1 MQVAEGELMSIK
13 PNLRNYTQ
21 DELIV
26 ILEEMGEKP
35 YRAKQI
41 FKWLHK
47 GVENFSQ
54 MTDISKALKE
64 KLETNYRIDNLA
76 VEEKFVSQ
84 IDGTIKYLFRLYDGS
99 FIESVIM
106 KYKHGNTICVSS
118 QVGCNMGC
126 RFCASAIGGKLRN
139 LETGE
144 ITDQIIKAE
153 KDSGLKISN
162 IVMMG
167 IGEPLDNFENVVR
180 FLKNANHENGLY
192 ISARH
197 ITVSTC
203 GLADRI
209 IDLANVGL
217 PVTLSVSLH
226 SPDNEKRSEI
236 MPVNKKYSIEKVL
249 FAAKE
254 YIKITGRRVSI
265 EYALISGETDSL
277 DFAEKL
283 IKLLSRDLF
292 HVNLIPVNNV
302 SERSYK
308 KSSEK
313 QIKKFMDYLNN
324 NGLNATLRREMG
336 SDINAACGQLRKQT
350 MEKRGDML

>member
-1 MQVAEGELMSIK
+1 MTLK

-21 DELIV
+21 QELIDIV
-26 ILEEMGEKP
+26 AALGEKP

-47 GVENFSQ
+47 GVESFDE
-54 MTDISKALKE
+54 MTDISKAFKE
-64 KLETNYRIDNLA
+64 KLENNYRIDNIKIETKL
-76 VEEKFVSQ
+76 VSKL
-84 IDGTIKYLFRLYDGS
+84 DGTIKYLFRLYDGS

-167 IGEPLDNFENVVR
+167 IGEPLDNFENVIR
-180 FLKNANHENGLY
+180 FLKNANHENGLF

-197 ITVSTC
+197 ITISTC
-203 GLADRI
+203 GIADKILELAK
-209 IDLANVGL
+209 VGL

-236 MPVNKKYSIEKVL
+236 MPVNKKYPIDVL
-249 FAAKE
+249 LAAAKE
-254 YIKITGRRVSI
+254 YIKQTGRRVSI

-277 DFAEKL
+277 DFADKL

-302 SERSYK
+302 RERSYR

-313 QIKKFMDYLNN
+313 QIRKFMDYLNN

-350 MEKRGDML
+350 MESRGDNS

>member
-1 MQVAEGELMSIK
+1 MNTK
-13 PNLRNYTQ
+13 PNLRNYTE
-21 DELIV
+21 DALIS
-26 ILEEMGEKP
+26 IMENMGEKP
-35 YRAKQI
+35 FRGKQI

-47 GVENFSQ
+47 GVESFDE

-64 KLETNYRIDNLA
+64 KLSSSYRIDNLQI
-76 VEEKFVSQ
+76 EKKLVSSL
-84 IDGTIKYLFRLYDGS
+84 DGTIKYLFRLYDGS
-99 FIESVIM
+99 FIESVVM

-144 ITDQIIKAE
+144 ITDQILKAQ

-167 IGEPLDNFENVVR
+167 IGEPLDNFDNVAA
-180 FLKNANHENGLY
+180 FLKNANHENGLF

-203 GLADRI
+203 GIADKIDALAS
-209 IDLANVGL
+209 LGL

-226 SPDNEKRSEI
+226 SPTNEKRSEI
-236 MPVNKKYSIEKVL
+236 MPVNKKYPIEVL
-249 FAAKE
+249 LSAAKE
-254 YIKITGRRVSI
+254 YINKTGRRVSI

-277 DFAEKL
+277 DFAKKL
-283 IKLLSRDLF
+283 ISLLSGDLF
-292 HVNLIPVNNV
+292 HVNLIPVNKV
-302 SERSYK
+302 SERSYE
-308 KSSEK
+308 KSSAK
-313 QIKKFMDYLNN
+313 QIKLFMDYLNN
-324 NGLNATLRREMG
+324 NGLTATLRREMG

-350 MEKRGDML
+350 MESRGDNS

>member
-1 MQVAEGELMSIK
+1 MMTLK

-21 DELIV
+21 DELMGIMET
-26 ILEEMGEKP
+26 LGEKP
-35 YRAKQI
+35 FRAKQI

-47 GVENFSQ
+47 GAQSFDE
-54 MTDISKALKE
+54 MTDISKTLKE
-64 KLETNYRIDNLA
+64 KLELNYRIDNLTI
-76 VEEKFVSQ
+76 EKKLVSA

-144 ITDQIIKAE
+144 ITDQVLKAE

-203 GLADRI
+203 GVADKILA
-209 IDLANVGL
+209 LANTGL

-236 MPVNKKYSIEKVL
+236 MPINKKYPIEVL
-249 FAAKE
+249 LCAAKE
-254 YIKITGRRVSI
+254 YIQKTGRRVSI
-265 EYALISGETDSL
+265 EYALINGETDSL
-277 DFAEKL
+277 DFAQKL
-283 IKLLSRDLF
+283 IKLLSGDLF
-292 HVNLIPVNNV
+292 HINLIPVNNV

-308 KSSEK
+308 KSSKE

-350 MEKRGDML
+350 MEKRGDNL

>member
-1 MQVAEGELMSIK
+1 MNDK
-13 PNLRNYTQ
+13 PNLRNYTET
-21 DELIV
+21 ELIS
-26 ILEEMGEKP
+26 IMENLGEKP
-35 YRAKQI
+35 FRAKQI

-47 GVENFSQ
+47 GAEDFSD
-54 MTDISKALKE
+54 MTDISKTLKE
-64 KLETNYRIDNLA
+64 KLASLYRIDNLII
-76 VEEKFVSQ
+76 EKKLVSQ
-84 IDGTIKYLFRLYDGS
+84 IDGTIKYLFRLHDGS
-99 FIESVIM
+99 FIESVVM

-144 ITDQIIKAE
+144 ITDQILKAE

-167 IGEPLDNFENVVR
+167 IGEPLDNFSSVAS

-203 GLADRI
+203 GVADKISALAD
-209 IDLANVGL
+209 LGL

-226 SPDNEKRSEI
+226 SPTNEKRSEI
-236 MPVNKKYSIEKVL
+236 MPINKKYPIEVL
-249 FAAKE
+249 LAAAKD
-254 YIKITGRRVSI
+254 YIKRTGRRVSI
-265 EYALISGETDSL
+265 EYALIDGETDSL
-277 DFAEKL
+277 SFAKKL
-283 IKLLSRDLF
+283 ISLLSGDLF
-292 HVNLIPVNNV
+292 HVNLIPVNKV
-302 SERSYK
+302 TERNYE
-308 KSSEK
+308 KSSQK
-313 QIKKFMDYLNN
+313 QIKLFMDYLNN
-324 NGLNATLRREMG
+324 NGLTATLRREMG

-350 MEKRGDML
+350 MESRGD

>member
-1 MQVAEGELMSIK
+1 MNEK
-13 PNLRNYTQ
+13 PNLKNFTEP
-21 DELIV
+21 ELIS
-26 ILEEMGEKP
+26 IMESLGEKP
-35 YRAKQI
+35 FRAKQI

-47 GVENFSQ
+47 GAEDFSE

-64 KLETNYRIDNLA
+64 KLASLYRIDNLKI
-76 VEEKFVSQ
+76 EKKLVSQ
-84 IDGTIKYLFRLYDGS
+84 IDGTIKYLFRLHDGS
-99 FIESVIM
+99 FIESVVM
-106 KYKHGNTICVSS
+106 QYKHGNTICVSS

-144 ITDQIIKAE
+144 ITDQILKAE

-167 IGEPLDNFENVVR
+167 IGEPLDNFRNVAS

-203 GLADRI
+203 GLADKI
-209 IDLANVGL
+209 PALADLGL

-226 SPDNEKRSEI
+226 SPVNEKRSEI
-236 MPVNKKYSIEKVL
+236 MPVNKKYPIEVL
-249 FAAKE
+249 LAAAKD
-254 YIKITGRRVSI
+254 YIKKTGRRVSI
-265 EYALISGETDSL
+265 EYALIDGETDSL
-277 DFAEKL
+277 GFAKKL
-283 IKLLSRDLF
+283 VSLLGGDLF
-292 HVNLIPVNNV
+292 HVNLIPVNKV
-302 SERSYK
+302 TERNYE
-308 KSSEK
+308 KSSQK
-313 QIKKFMDYLNN
+313 QIKLFMDYLNN
-324 NGLNATLRREMG
+324 NGLTATLRREMG

-350 MEKRGDML
+350 MEKRGD

>member
-1 MQVAEGELMSIK
+1 MSTK

-21 DELIV
+21 DELIL
-26 ILEEMGEKP
+26 ILEGLGEKP
-35 YRAKQI
+35 FRAKQI

-47 GVENFSQ
+47 GAETFDE
-54 MTDISKALKE
+54 MTDISKTLKE
-64 KLETNYRIDNLA
+64 KLSENFCIDNL
-76 VEEKFVSQ
+76 VIEKKLVSK
-84 IDGTIKYLFRLYDGS
+84 IDGTIKYLFRLNDGC

-144 ITDQIIKAE
+144 ITDQLLKAQ

-167 IGEPLDNFENVVR
+167 IGEPLDNFDNVIR

-203 GLADRI
+203 GVADKICELAKTGI
-209 IDLANVGL
+209 

-236 MPVNKKYSIEKVL
+236 MPINKKYPIEVL
-249 FAAKE
+249 LSAAKQ
-254 YIKITGRRVSI
+254 YIQKTGRRVSI

-277 DFAEKL
+277 DFADKL
-283 IKLLSRDLF
+283 IKLLSADLF

-302 SERSYK
+302 DERSYK
-308 KSSEK
+308 KSSSK

-324 NGLNATLRREMG
+324 HGLNATLRREMG

-350 MEKRGDML
+350 MEQRGDNS

>member
-1 MQVAEGELMSIK
+1 MTTK
-13 PNLRNYTQ
+13 PNIRNYTEE
-21 DELIV
+21 ELVSIMQS
-26 ILEEMGEKP
+26 IGEKSF
-35 YRAKQI
+35 RGKQI

-47 GVENFSQ
+47 GAEDFAE
-54 MTDISKALKE
+54 MTDISQSLKE
-64 KLETNYRIDNLA
+64 KLSSSYRIDNLKI
-76 VEEKFVSQ
+76 EKKLVSK

-144 ITDQIIKAE
+144 ITDQILKAE

-167 IGEPLDNFENVVR
+167 IGEPLDNFCNVVS
-180 FLKNANHENGLY
+180 FLKNANHKNGLF

-203 GLADRI
+203 GIADKIFELAE
-209 IDLANVGL
+209 LGL

-226 SPDNEKRSEI
+226 SPINEKRSEI
-236 MPVNKKYSIEKVL
+236 MPINKKYPIENL
-249 FAAKE
+249 LYAAKE
-254 YIKITGRRVSI
+254 YIKKTGRRVSI
-265 EYALISGETDSL
+265 EYALIEGETDKL
-277 DFAEKL
+277 DYAKKL
-283 IKLLSRDLF
+283 VTLLGNDLF
-292 HVNLIPVNNV
+292 HVNLIPINKV

-308 KSSEK
+308 KSSLK
-313 QIKKFMDYLNN
+313 QIRLFMDYLNN
-324 NGLNATLRREMG
+324 NGLTATVRREMG

-350 MEKRGDML
+350 MESRGGNF

>member
-1 MQVAEGELMSIK
+1 MNTK
-13 PNLRNYTQ
+13 PNLRNFTES
-21 DELIV
+21 ELALI
-26 ILEEMGEKP
+26 INELGEASF
-35 YRAKQI
+35 RAKQI

-47 GVENFSQ
+47 GAEDFSE

-64 KLETNYRIDNLA
+64 KLSSLYRIDNLKI
-76 VEEKFVSQ
+76 EKKLVSS

-99 FIESVIM
+99 FIESVVM

-144 ITDQIIKAE
+144 ITDQILKAE

-162 IVMMG
+162 VVMMG
-167 IGEPLDNFENVVR
+167 IGEPLDNFKNVSS
-180 FLKNANHENGLY
+180 FLKNANSENGLF

-203 GLADRI
+203 GIADKIPALAD
-209 IDLANVGL
+209 LGL

-226 SPDNEKRSEI
+226 CPENEKRSEI
-236 MPVNKKYSIEKVL
+236 MPVNKKWPIEVL
-249 FAAKE
+249 ISAAKD
-254 YIKITGRRVSI
+254 YIKKTGRRVSI
-265 EYALISGETDSL
+265 EYALINGETDDL
-277 DFAEKL
+277 IFAKKL
-283 IKLLSRDLF
+283 VSLLSGDLF
-292 HVNLIPVNNV
+292 HVNLIPVNKV
-302 SERSYK
+302 SERNYE
-308 KSSEK
+308 KSSQK
-313 QIKKFMDYLNN
+313 QIKLFMDYLNN
-324 NGLNATLRREMG
+324 NGLTATLRREMG

-350 MEKRGDML
+350 MESRGD

>member
-1 MQVAEGELMSIK
+1 MQITEDRLMSIK
-13 PNLRNYTQ
+13 PNLRNYTES
-21 DELIV
+21 ELIL
-26 ILEEMGEKP
+26 IIKELGEAP
-35 YRAKQI
+35 FRAKQI

-47 GVENFSQ
+47 GAEDFSE
-54 MTDISKALKE
+54 MTDLSKVLRE
-64 KLETNYRIDNLA
+64 KLSSAYRIDNLKI
-76 VEEKFVSQ
+76 EKKLVSS

-99 FIESVIM
+99 LIESVVM

-144 ITDQIIKAE
+144 ITDQILKAQ

-167 IGEPLDNFENVVR
+167 IGEPLDNFSNVSS
-180 FLKNANHENGLY
+180 FIKNANHENGLY

-203 GLADRI
+203 GIADKIPALAD
-209 IDLANVGL
+209 LGL

-226 SPDNEKRSEI
+226 CPINEKRSEI
-236 MPVNKKYSIEKVL
+236 MPINKKYPIEVL
-249 FAAKE
+249 LDAARD
-254 YIKITGRRVSI
+254 YISKTGRRVSI
-265 EYALISGETDSL
+265 EYALINGETDSL
-277 DFAEKL
+277 DFAK
-283 IKLLSRDLF
+283 KLLTLLRGDLF
-292 HVNLIPVNNV
+292 HVNLIPVNKV
-302 SERSYK
+302 TERSYE
-308 KSSEK
+308 KSSQK
-313 QIKKFMDYLNN
+313 QIKLFMDYLNN
-324 NGLNATLRREMG
+324 NGLPATLRREMG

-350 MEKRGDML
+350 MESRGD

>member
-1 MQVAEGELMSIK
+1 MNTK
-13 PNLRNYTQ
+13 PNLRNYTENQ
-21 DELIV
+21 LID
-26 ILEEMGEKP
+26 IMQEMGEKP
-35 YRAKQI
+35 FRAKQI

-47 GVENFSQ
+47 GIEDFSE

-64 KLETNYRIDNLA
+64 KLSDIYRIDNLKI
-76 VEEKFVSQ
+76 EKKLVSS

-144 ITDQIIKAE
+144 ITDQILKVE

-167 IGEPLDNFENVVR
+167 IGEPLDNFENVSS
-180 FLKNANHENGLY
+180 FLKNANHENGLF

-203 GLADRI
+203 GIADKIPALAE
-209 IDLANVGL
+209 LGL

-226 SPDNEKRSEI
+226 SPINEKRSEI
-236 MPVNKKYSIEKVL
+236 MPVNKKYPIEVL
-249 FAAKE
+249 LAAAKD
-254 YIKITGRRVSI
+254 YIKRTGRRVSI
-265 EYALISGETDSL
+265 EYALISNETDSVE
-277 DFAEKL
+277 FAKKL
-283 IKLLSRDLF
+283 VDLLGGNLF
-292 HVNLIPVNNV
+292 HVNLIPVNKV
-302 SERSYK
+302 TERNYE
-308 KSSEK
+308 KSSQK
-313 QIKKFMDYLNN
+313 QIKIFMDYLNN
-324 NGLNATLRREMG
+324 NGLTATLRREMG

-350 MEKRGDML
+350 MESRGD